1 MTATLGRLLIIPA
14 AGLGSRLGADT
25 PKLLAL
31 VNGRPMLDHLLAL
44 YAPVVQGVALVVH
57 PSARAAVAR
66 AVETAPHPVAIFV
79 QAQPT
84 GMLDAILLAR
94 PAVVAAN
101 PGRIWITWCDQV
113 AIHPR
118 TVQRLTE
125 ADQGHPL
132 VAMPTCTSASPYV
145 HLDRDA
151 GGQITGV
158 LHRREGDDMPA
169 SGESDAGL
177 FSLSRD
183 AYLTLLPAFAAG
195 PRAGSATGER
205 NFLPFIPWVAARG
218 TVETFPCTEAAE
230 AVGVNT
236 PGDLAVAERT
246 LGAREREKA

>member
-1 MTATLGRLLIIPA
+1 MTATVDRLLIIPA
-14 AGLGSRLGADT
+14 AGLGSRLGAHT

-44 YAPVVQGVALVVH
+44 YAPVVHRVALVVH

-66 AVETAPHPVAIFV
+66 AVETAPHPVDIFV

-94 PAVVAAN
+94 PAVEAAR

-125 ADQGHPL
+125 ADQGDPL
-132 VAMPTCTSASPYV
+132 LAMPTCASASPYV

-151 GGQITGV
+151 AGQITRV

-183 AYLTLLPAFAAG
+183 AYLALLPAFADV
-195 PRAGSATGER
+195 PLPGSATGER

-218 TVETFPCTEAAE
+218 RVETFPCTEAAE

-236 PGDLAVAERT
+236 PEDLAVAERT
-246 LGAREREKA
+246 LRAREREKA